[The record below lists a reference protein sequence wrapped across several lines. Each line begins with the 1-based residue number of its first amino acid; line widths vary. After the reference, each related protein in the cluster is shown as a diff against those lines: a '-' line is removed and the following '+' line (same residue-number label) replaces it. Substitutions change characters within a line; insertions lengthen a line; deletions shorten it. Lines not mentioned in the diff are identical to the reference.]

1 MFPKMEAGSF
11 EKMKQKIENHIKTYE
26 DPILDENG
34 KVVPKRQEAPAVDSD
49 GEEIED
55 LRKDLELGDG
65 VLKVNLGIPI
75 IVVCNK
81 IDLLIHGEKA
91 KFLAENMDFIQK
103 SVREYALQYGAT
115 VIFTSTLANKN
126 LATYYQYIMHRLYN
140 FDFNFQ
146 ANILEKDN
154 LFVPSGFDSLK
165 QIEALKKGIIGAVG
179 PDGMPLSF
187 EDVIKPPHMSGS
199 SKTVGGKGA
208 PAGN

>member
-55 LRKDLELGDG
+55 LRKDLALGEG

-126 LATYYQYIMHRLYN
+126 LATYYQYIMHRLYS

-199 SKTVGGKGA
+199 SKTVGGKSA